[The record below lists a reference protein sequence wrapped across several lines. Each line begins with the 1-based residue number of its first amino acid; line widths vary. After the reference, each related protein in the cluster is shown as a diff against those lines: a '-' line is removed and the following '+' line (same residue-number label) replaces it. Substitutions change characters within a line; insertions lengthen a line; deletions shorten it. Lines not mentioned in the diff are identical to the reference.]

1 MFISSLTLVT
11 LMSVSQWPAD
21 RGVHAAGAEST
32 IIYEAKQA
40 VLSGAIVDTK
50 HTGFSGT
57 GFVDYYPNTAGGSI
71 EWTVEVPTAGE
82 YTLAF
87 RYANGGVEDRPVTI
101 SINGTVLQEL
111 ALESTVEWTNWQTTY
126 VKVALQAGQNVI
138 RATASGMTGGANI
151 DYLGVG
157 QPSDEQNQPPVESEV
172 EVTDLNQLINGLLKK
187 KLQTLG
193 VLAKEGQASETSR
206 NFPVKDVK
214 IEHVHLVGK
223 NLVAVTLDSK
233 FESFDFRD
241 IALDHKATG
250 QLKVKR
256 AAVGTNPQGNTV
268 LMLETFD
275 PFHQEKFINEDKIY
289 AAVTQ
294 TNSTDVFG
302 SKLKEGD
309 QKKLKDLT
317 EEIKAIPNKLTVSKD
332 GLGDFATVQG
342 AIDAVPVDNTERVE
356 ILIHD
361 GVYKEVVTIPRSKP
375 FIDLR
380 GESANGT
387 IITYDNY
394 SGKEKPTGGT
404 YGTSGSASVY
414 LYADDFTAE
423 NITFENS
430 FDESSVNVNNKQ
442 AVAVYTR
449 GDRMTF
455 KNVRFIGN
463 QDTLYTNGGSQ
474 YFYQCYIEGDV
485 DFIFGGARAVFE
497 DCDIVSHD
505 RGSSTNNGYVTAAS
519 TLITEPY
526 GYLFINSRLLSN
538 APDGTVHLGR
548 PWHPGGN
555 PDAIASVVFI
565 NCYLGAHIN
574 PQGWT
579 DMSGFLASDARFY
592 EYQNYGPGAV
602 INESRRQLTDEE
614 AQAYT
619 IENVLKG
626 WNPKE

>member
-1 MFISSLTLVT
+1 MFISSLTLFT
-11 LMSVSQWPAD
+11 LMSVSQWPANK
-21 RGVHAAGAEST
+21 AAHVQAAEST
-32 IIYEAKQA
+32 IIYEAEQA

-71 EWTVEVPTAGE
+71 EWTVEVPAAGE

-87 RYANGGVEDRPVTI
+87 RYANGGVEDRPVAL
-101 SINGTVLQEL
+101 SINGTIGQEL
-111 ALESTVEWTNWQTTY
+111 AMESTTEWTNWQIRY
-126 VKVALQAGQNVI
+126 VKVTLQAGQNVI

-157 QPSDEQNQPPVESEV
+157 QPSDEQTEPPVEKEV
-172 EVTDLNQLINGLLKK
+172 EVTDLSQLINGLLKK

-193 VLAKEGQASETSR
+193 VLAKEGQAFNTQR
-206 NFPVKDVK
+206 NLPVKDVK
-214 IEHVHLVGK
+214 IEQVDLVGN
-223 NLVAVTLDSK
+223 NLVAITLDSK
-233 FESFDFRD
+233 FKSFDFRD
-241 IALDHKATG
+241 IALDHKSTG

-256 AAVGTNPQGNTV
+256 AALGTNPEGSTV
-268 LMLETFD
+268 LMLETLERFQ
-275 PFHQEKFINEDKIY
+275 QEKFINEDKIY
-289 AAVTQ
+289 AKVIQ
-294 TNSTDVFG
+294 TDSTDVFG
-302 SKLKEGD
+302 SKMKEGD
-309 QKKLKDLT
+309 QRKLKDLT
-317 EEIKAIPNKLTVSKD
+317 GDIKAIPNKLTVSKD

-342 AIDAVPVDNTERVE
+342 AIDAVPVDNAERVE
-356 ILIHD
+356 IFIHD
-361 GVYKEVVTIPRSKP
+361 GVYKEVVTIPRTKP

-423 NITFENS
+423 NMTFENS
-430 FDESSVNVNNKQ
+430 FDESSVDVKNKQ

-497 DCDIVSHD
+497 DCDIFSLD

-526 GYLFINSRLLSN
+526 GYLFLNSRMLSN

-555 PDAIASVVFI
+555 PDAIASVVFK
-565 NCYLGAHIN
+565 NSYLGPHIN
-574 PQGWT
+574 PEGWT
-579 DMSGFLASDARFY
+579 DMSGFLASDARFF

-602 INESRRQLTDEE
+602 ANESRRQLTEEE
-614 AQAYT
+614 AQVYT

>member
-1 MFISSLTLVT
+1 MYLSSLALFT
-11 LMSVSQWPAD
+11 LMSVSQWPEEQE
-21 RGVHAAGAEST
+21 VHAEASEST
-32 IIYEAKQA
+32 IIYEAEQA
-40 VLSGAIVDTK
+40 VLNGAIVDTK
-50 HTGFSGT
+50 HTGFSGP

-82 YTLAF
+82 YTLSF
-87 RYANGGVEDRPVTI
+87 RYANGGVEDRPVGI
-101 SINGTVLQEL
+101 QVNGTDVQEL
-111 ALESTVEWTNWQTTY
+111 AMGSTVEWTNWQTTN
-126 VKVALQAGQNVI
+126 VTVVLQAGQNVI
-138 RATASGMTGGANI
+138 RATATGMTGGANI

-157 QPSDEQNQPPVESEV
+157 KQGEEQPDPIQTEI
-172 EVTDLNQLINGLLKK
+172 EVTELSQLINGLLMK

-193 VLAKEGQASETSR
+193 ILAKEGQAIETRR
-206 NFPVKDVK
+206 NLPVKDVK
-214 IEHVHLVGK
+214 INHVDLIGK
-223 NLVAVTLDSK
+223 NLFAVTLNSK
-233 FESFDFRD
+233 FDSFDPHD
-241 IALDHKATG
+241 LALVHKSSG

-256 AAVGTNPQGNTV
+256 AAVGTNPQGLTV
-268 LMLETFD
+268 LVLETLY
-275 PFHQEKFINEDKIY
+275 PFQQEQFINEDKIY
-289 AAVTQ
+289 AEVIQ

-302 SKLKEGD
+302 NQLKEKD

-317 EEIKAIPNKLTVSKD
+317 GEIKAIPNKLTVSKD
-332 GLGDFATVQG
+332 GLGDFSTVQG
-342 AIDAVPVDNTERVE
+342 AIDAVPVDNTEHVE
-356 ILIHD
+356 IFIHD
-361 GVYKEVVTIPRSKP
+361 GVYKEVVTIPRTKP
-375 FIDLR
+375 FIDLQ

-414 LYADDFTAE
+414 LYADDFTAK

-430 FDESSVNVNNKQ
+430 FDESSVDVKNKQ

-449 GDRMTF
+449 GDRMSF

-497 DCDIVSHD
+497 ECEIFSLD
-505 RGSSTNNGYVTAAS
+505 RKSSTNNGYVTAAS
-519 TLITEPY
+519 TLINEPY

-555 PDAIASVVFI
+555 PDAIASVVFM
-565 NCYLGAHIN
+565 NSYLGAHIN
-574 PQGWT
+574 PEGWT
-579 DMSGFLASDARFY
+579 DMSGFSAADARFY

-614 AQAYT
+614 AKEYT